1 MTVRTITLFEK
12 IGAVYIALPK
22 CGNTSIKSELILF
35 ETGKSVTNPHAKE
48 LDLKTLT
55 PSGISAS
62 VRRKNFVFSFVRNP
76 WDRMVSL
83 WADKC
88 GEAADTDLTHWG
100 IEKGMP
106 FDRFVD
112 QVCSLPD
119 EWAEIHFQSQA
130 SLLLHRRR
138 LLPSFIGRFETLDRD
153 WDFVKNALA
162 LKADDRSR
170 VLPKL
175 RASQHGEYR
184 DHYSATLAMKIGTRY
199 ANDASMFGY
208 VF

>member
-12 IGAVYIALPK
+12 IGAVYIAIPK
-22 CGNTSIKSELILF
+22 CGNTSIKSELISF
-35 ETGKSVTNPHAKE
+35 ETGDAVNNPHAKALE
-48 LDLKTLT
+48 LTTLT
-55 PSGISAS
+55 PARISGS
-62 VRRKNFVFSFVRNP
+62 VRRKNLVFTFVRNP

-88 GEAADTDLTHWG
+88 GESTDVNLTHWG

-106 FDRFVD
+106 FNLFVD

-119 EWAEIHFQSQA
+119 EWAEIHFQSQV
-130 SLLLHRRR
+130 SLLMHQQR
-138 LLPSFIGRFETLDRD
+138 LLPAFIGRFETINRD

-162 LKADDRSR
+162 LKSEDRGR
-170 VLPKL
+170 ALPKL

-184 DHYSATLAMKIGTRY
+184 DYYSATLAMKIGTRY
-199 ANDASMFGY
+199 AQDASMFGY
-208 VF
+208 TF